1 MQNID
6 NKKMVAAADAVL
18 VLLNKAR
25 TEQKKD
31 QALAVSI
38 RLEAIAI
45 YAQHSELSAVEIIE
59 LLRQEAGRF
68 EACSQE
74 LH

>member
-1 MQNID
+1 MQNIE
-6 NKKMVAAADAVL
+6 NKKMIAAADAVL
-18 VLLNKAR
+18 VLLNKTR

-31 QALAVSI
+31 HALAVSI

-45 YAQHSELSAVEIIE
+45 YAQRSELSAIEIIE

-68 EACSQE
+68 EASAQE

>member
-1 MQNID
+1 MRNLET
-6 NKKMVAAADAVL
+6 KKMNASEDAL
-18 VLLNKAR
+18 LALLNKACNETR
-25 TEQKKD
+25 KD
-31 QALAVSI
+31 GALSVSI

-45 YAQHSELSAVEIIE
+45 HAQRSEMSAVEIIE

-68 EACSQE
+68 EATARE

>member
-1 MQNID
+1 MQNIE

-18 VLLNKAR
+18 ALLNKAR
-25 TEQKKD
+25 AEQKKD
-31 QALAVSI
+31 QSLAVSI

-45 YAQHSELSAVEIIE
+45 HAQSSEMSAVEIIE

-68 EACSQE
+68 EAAAQE

>member
-1 MQNID
+1 MQNIE
-6 NKKMVAAADAVL
+6 NKTMVAAADAVL

-25 TEQKKD
+25 AEQKKD

-45 YAQHSELSAVEIIE
+45 HAQRSEMSAAEIVE

-68 EACSQE
+68 EAQSQE

>member
-1 MQNID
+1 MNNIE
-6 NKKMVAAADAVL
+6 NKKMVAADDAVL
-18 VLLNKAR
+18 LLLNKAR
-25 TEQKKD
+25 NEQRKD
-31 QALAVSI
+31 GALSASI

-45 YAQHSELSAVEIIE
+45 HAQRSELSAVEIIE

-68 EACSQE
+68 EAVSQE

>member
-38 RLEAIAI
+38 RIDAIAI
-45 YAQHSELSAVEIIE
+45 YANSI
-59 LLRQEAGRF
+59 
-68 EACSQE
+68 
-74 LH
+74 

>member
-1 MQNID
+1 MKNIVTQ
-6 NKKMVAAADAVL
+6 KMTASDDAVL

-25 TEQKKD
+25 NEQRKD
-31 QALAVSI
+31 DALSVSI

-45 YAQHSELSAVEIIE
+45 HAQKNELSAVEIIE
-59 LLRQEAGRF
+59 LIRQDAARYENSA
-68 EACSQE
+68 QE

>member
-1 MQNID
+1 MKNIATQ
-6 NKKMVAAADAVL
+6 KMTASEDAVL

-25 TEQKKD
+25 NEQRKD
-31 QALAVSI
+31 DALSVSI

-45 YAQHSELSAVEIIE
+45 HAQKNELSAGEIID
-59 LLRQEAGRF
+59 LIRQDAARYENSA
-68 EACSQE
+68 QE

>member
-1 MQNID
+1 MQNIE
-6 NKKMVAAADAVL
+6 NKKIVAAADAVL

-25 TEQKKD
+25 AEQKKD

-45 YAQHSELSAVEIIE
+45 HAQRSEMSAVEIVE
-59 LLRQEAGRF
+59 LLRQEAGCF
-68 EACSQE
+68 EAQSQE